1 MEHKNGELAGLTVRG
16 LRARRRRLASGLS
29 DVEALLR
36 GTVVTQGRRCG
47 KENCRCADG
56 ALHGPYTYLSV
67 PRPGR
72 RPRLVYVPAE
82 LTETVSG
89 QVAVAARVEAVLAE
103 ITAINTE
110 LLARRAPG

>member
-1 MEHKNGELAGLTVRG
+1 MRA

-56 ALHGPYTYLSV
+56 QLHGPYTYLSV
-67 PRPGR
+67 SRPGR

>member
-1 MEHKNGELAGLTVRG
+1 MGHKKDLSGLTVRA

-47 KENCRCADG
+47 KETCRCAG
-56 ALHGPYTYLSV
+56 GQLHGPYTYLSV
-67 PRPGR
+67 PRPGA

-82 LTETVSG
+82 LAETVAG
-89 QVAVAARVEAVLAE
+89 QVAVAARVEALLAE

-110 LLARRAPG
+110 LLARRLPG